1 MHSLFHTV
9 FSFTQSPLFKLTTHY
24 QIEIYFNP
32 LRTIEMNCWI
42 DTEFC
47 LSKIRGRSTLASWK
61 KKNFNFFF
69 VYFHLSSFGPF
80 QSSSFMLFQ
89 TFKFNVVSC
98 LLSSSPP
105 LHITCQTLTETLSG
119 KLSRALQAVLNS
131 LVISL
136 EVSWHFSRETMSWLY
151 IS

>member
-61 KKNFNFFF
+61 KKTLISFLYIFICLALDHSS
-69 VYFHLSSFGPF
+69 HLLLCF
-80 QSSSFMLFQ
+80 FQ